1 MRWTGYLHLWLSGHY
16 DNIDCHD
23 WDLKII
29 LLRGLDGGEGLTL
42 VIGARSNA
50 SLLFFLRVLHHD
62 FVGLASRLECVS
74 TVYADLPSGSCG
86 FSPMFI
92 LVILP

>member
-1 MRWTGYLHLWLSGHY
+1 MDHY

-29 LLRGLDGGEGLTL
+29 LLQGLDGDEEITIM
-42 VIGARSNA
+42 IGAKSNT

-62 FVGLASRLECVS
+62 FISLASRLRCGLDFSAV
-74 TVYADLPSGSCG
+74 LPSGS
-86 FSPMFI
+86 
-92 LVILP
+92 